1 MSAASESLGL
11 PLALIE
17 SLRRLGVTEH
27 ALEERF
33 IRARGPG
40 GQHVNKAS
48 TCVVLRHR
56 PSGVIIRC
64 EQERSQRSNRILARR
79 LLVERLEAQ
88 RAAKLADES
97 KRLAVIRRQKRKRP
111 MWAKERLLAEK
122 RRRSER
128 KSLRRP
134 FRSTE

>member
-1 MSAASESLGL
+1 MTAVPESLGL
-11 PLALIE
+11 PPALIE
-17 SLRRLGVTEH
+17 SLRRLGVTED

-56 PSGVIIRC
+56 PSGMIIRC
-64 EQERSQRSNRILARR
+64 EQERSQRLNRMLARR

-88 RAAKLADES
+88 RAAEQAVES

-111 MWAKERLLAEK
+111 TWAKERLLAEK